1 MVLYYN
7 EKYEKNKILL
17 VLCLLLVALFAFQAK
32 APAFWFSKSQA
43 KETKE
48 VVLDNFHKVS
58 DKLYRGAKQN
68 AEGYK
73 KLKEMGIKTVVN
85 LRTSNKEEKNVKEAG
100 LNYVFI
106 STKTS
111 KLGDDTIEKFLAVVS
126 DPNNWPIFVHCY
138 HGSDRTGAAVASYRI
153 VFEDYTPEEAHR
165 EMTTGNYG
173 FHSMWKNI
181 EAYIKG
187 LSKEKI
193 EKWRAEFTK
202 NFPKMKPKQN
212 TNEDK

>member
-1 MVLYYN
+1 M
-7 EKYEKNKILL
+7 KKNRILL
-17 VLCLLLVALFAFQAK
+17 VLGLFLVALFAFQAK
-32 APAFWFSKSQA
+32 APAFWFSKSKA

-58 DKLYRGAKQN
+58 DNLYRGAKQN

-85 LRTSNKEEKNVKEAG
+85 LRTSNKEEKIVKEAG

-106 STKTS
+106 PTKTS
-111 KLGDDTIEKFLAVVS
+111 KLGDDSIEKFLAVVS
-126 DPNNWPIFVHCY
+126 KPENWPVFMHCY

-153 VFEDYTPEEAHR
+153 VFENYTPEEAHK
-165 EMTTGNYG
+165 EMTSGKYG

-187 LSKEKI
+187 LNKEKI
-193 EKWRAEFTK
+193 EKWRAKFTK
-202 NFPKMKPKQN
+202 NLPKANQ
-212 TNEDK
+212 E

>member
-1 MVLYYN
+1 M
-7 EKYEKNKILL
+7 KKNRILL
-17 VLCLLLVALFAFQAK
+17 VLVLLCFGLLSLHTP

-68 AEGYK
+68 SEGYK

-85 LRTSNKEEKNVKEAG
+85 LRTSNKEEKIVKKAG
-100 LNYVFI
+100 LNYVYI
-106 STKTS
+106 PTKTS
-111 KLGDDTIEKFLAVVS
+111 KLGDDSIEKFLAVVS
-126 DPNNWPIFVHCY
+126 NPDNWPVFVHCY

-153 VFEDYTPEEAHR
+153 VFENYTPEEAHK
-165 EMTTGNYG
+165 EMTSGKYG

-187 LSKEKI
+187 LDKEKI

-202 NFPKMKPKQN
+202 NLPKIKSKQN

>member
-1 MVLYYN
+1 M
-7 EKYEKNKILL
+7 KKNRILL
-17 VLCLLLVALFAFQAK
+17 VLGLLFVALFAFQIE
-32 APAFWFSKSQA
+32 APAFWFSKSKA

-48 VVLDNFHKVS
+48 VVLENFHKVS
-58 DKLYRGAKQN
+58 DNLYRGARQN

-85 LRTSNKEEKNVKEAG
+85 LRTSNKEEKIVKDAG

-106 STKTS
+106 PTKTS
-111 KLGDDTIEKFLAVVS
+111 KLGDDTIEKFLQVVS
-126 DPNNWPIFVHCY
+126 DRDNWPVFVHCY

-153 VFEDYTPEEAHR
+153 VFEDYTPEEAHK

-187 LSKEKI
+187 LNKEKI
-193 EKWRAEFTK
+193 EKWRAKFAK
-202 NFPKMKPKQN
+202 NSSK
-212 TNEDK
+212 

>member
-1 MVLYYN
+1 M
-7 EKYEKNKILL
+7 KKNRILL
-17 VLCLLLVALFAFQAK
+17 VLCLLLVTLFAFQAK
-32 APAFWFSKSQA
+32 STAFWFSKSKA

-85 LRTSNKEEKNVKEAG
+85 LRTSNKEEKIVKDAG

-106 STKTS
+106 PTKTS
-111 KLGDDTIEKFLAVVS
+111 KLGDDTIEKFLEVVS
-126 DPNNWPIFVHCY
+126 KPENRPVFVHCY

-153 VFEDYTPEEAHR
+153 VFEDYTPEEAHK
-165 EMTTGNYG
+165 EMTSGKYG

-181 EAYIKG
+181 ERYIKG
-187 LSKEKI
+187 LDKEKI
-193 EKWRAEFTK
+193 EVWRAKFAR
-202 NFPKMKPKQN
+202 NSFRDN
-212 TNEDK
+212 I

>member
-1 MVLYYN
+1 M
-7 EKYEKNKILL
+7 KKNRILL
-17 VLCLLLVALFAFQAK
+17 VLGLLFVALLAFQIE
-32 APAFWFSKSQA
+32 APAFFGIHKSKPSEQ
-43 KETKE
+43 KEI
-48 VVLDNFHKVS
+48 VLENFHKVS

-85 LRTSNKEEKNVKEAG
+85 LRTSNKEEKIVKEAG

-106 STKTS
+106 PTKTS

-126 DPNNWPIFVHCY
+126 DKNNWPVFVHCY

-153 VFEDYTPEEAHR
+153 VFEDYTPEEAHK

-181 EAYIKG
+181 EKYIKG
-187 LSKEKI
+187 LNKEKI
-193 EKWRAEFTK
+193 DAWRNIYTA
-202 NFPKMKPKQN
+202 NLPKE
-212 TNEDK
+212 TNPITENK

>member
-1 MVLYYN
+1 MGNFVII
-7 EKYEKNKILL
+7 KNMKKNRILL
-17 VLCLLLVALFAFQAK
+17 VLGLLFVALLAFQIE
-32 APAFWFSKSQA
+32 APAFLGFHKKA
-43 KETKE
+43 KATNEI
-48 VVLDNFHKVS
+48 VLDNFHKVS

-85 LRTSNKEEKNVKEAG
+85 LRTSNKEEKIVKEAG

-106 STKTS
+106 PTKTS

-126 DPNNWPIFVHCY
+126 DKNNWPVFVHCY

-153 VFEDYTPEEAHR
+153 VFENYTPEEAHK

-181 EAYIKG
+181 EKYIKG
-187 LSKEKI
+187 LNKEKI

-202 NFPKMKPKQN
+202 NLPKMKSKQEAN
-212 TNEDK
+212 

>member
-1 MVLYYN
+1 MGNFVII
-7 EKYEKNKILL
+7 KFMKKNRILL
-17 VLCLLLVALFAFQAK
+17 VLGLLFVALFAFQTDTSAFFGIHKSK
-32 APAFWFSKSQA
+32 ASEQ
-43 KETKE
+43 KEI
-48 VVLDNFHKVS
+48 VLENFHKVS
-58 DKLYRGAKQN
+58 DNLYRGARQN

-85 LRTSNKEEKNVKEAG
+85 LRTSNKEEQIVKDAG

-106 STKTS
+106 PTKTS

-126 DPNNWPIFVHCY
+126 DKNNWPVFVHCY

-153 VFEDYTPEEAHR
+153 VFEGYTPEEAHK

-181 EAYIKG
+181 ERYIKG
-187 LSKEKI
+187 LDKEKI
-193 EKWRAEFTK
+193 ETWRAKFAR
-202 NFPKMKPKQN
+202 NSFRDN
-212 TNEDK
+212 I